1 MLDLIYNCILNLKF
15 IKKIKITCFSSMKI
29 YFSFTSRI
37 KTYLKVILIIIKKEP
52 TLLETQLKIF
62 FKKFIFKIKPQ
73 Q

>member
-29 YFSFTSRI
+29 YFSFISRI
-37 KTYLKVILIIIKKEP
+37 KTYLKAILIIIKRRTYFHRNTTKN
-52 TLLETQLKIF
+52 I

>member
-1 MLDLIYNCILNLKF
+1 
-15 IKKIKITCFSSMKI
+15 MKI

-62 FKKFIFKIKPQ
+62 F
-73 Q
+73 